1 MNDNQSKVEEA
12 ARKAEAIGLD
22 ALEKADRLFIKTAT
36 LRHQVNRL
44 KDDLAEKIAANEQR
58 KSANQL

>member
-22 ALEKADRLFIKTAT
+22 ALEKADRLFVKTAT
-36 LRHQVNRL
+36 LRYQVNQL
-44 KDDLAEKIAANEQR
+44 KEELAEKIALSEQD
-58 KSANQL
+58 KSAH